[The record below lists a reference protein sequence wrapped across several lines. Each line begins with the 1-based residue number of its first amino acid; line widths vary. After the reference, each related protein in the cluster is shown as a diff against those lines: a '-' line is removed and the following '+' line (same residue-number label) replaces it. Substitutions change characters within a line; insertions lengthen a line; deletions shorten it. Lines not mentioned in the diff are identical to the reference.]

1 MKLRV
6 YSLFAQGFQ
15 KGKMEW
21 KRMAFEIN
29 LWPLHRQRVVI
40 NDFVLRDALITVQQ
54 NKGRNWVVGGI
65 PFKTGSRRTGSG
77 GSGKKGWDF
86 GVSNIALSN
95 VQIQYRGPDF
105 NQKILIREAIVDTF
119 RSWETE
125 KKSRFSIKA
134 MISGGELAI
143 SGRVDPLGRDR
154 SVVSDIHISSLPLR
168 WLSPLLQNTRLSG
181 VDGVLSA
188 DFKTKGTLQPQNHYN
203 LDATGKGVVN
213 SINTEII
220 GLPFTIDASQ
230 VAYEGTFHSTELKP
244 LQLRDTIKVT
254 NMQMRDPLR
263 KGVVLKFETG
273 AINNIAAGNKSI
285 NAGTTQ
291 LQGVKSFVNTDTSGQ
306 QNSRPF
312 AIETGVID
320 ISDFSYNSNRLEIAV
335 GSIALHALDA
345 SLVRD
350 KDKTFRISKQLP
362 ISPKGNKPEKTESK
376 PPFISINKFT
386 IDGQSKVELMDFS
399 VTPQVTLQAT
409 DLRFTLKDL
418 YSSNDKPPGTYNLTA
433 TIRPQA
439 NLKADGTIGPIF
451 PKPDFTVQGQINN
464 FNVSQ
469 LSSYMMNLFGYE
481 IDSGRLDGNSNGKVV
496 KGKLDIVSDVKVN
509 NLEIT
514 AVPSQTVYD
523 KYKNAFMG
531 MSLESALSLIKD
543 KNGDVNLILPVNGNL
558 SDPKFNFVDI
568 LRNAIISSISKGLN
582 PFIHDSLP

>member
-40 NDFVLRDALITVQQ
+40 NDFILRDALITVQQ

-65 PFKTGSRRTGSG
+65 PFKTGSGRAGSNR
-77 GSGKKGWDF
+77 GKKGWDF

-134 MISGGELAI
+134 MVSGGELAI

-168 WLSPLLQNTRLSG
+168 WLSPLLQNTRLYG

-188 DFKTKGTLQPQNHYN
+188 DFKTQGTLRPQNHYN

-213 SINTEII
+213 SINTEIT
-220 GLPFTIDASQ
+220 GLPYTIDASQ
-230 VAYEGTFHSTELKP
+230 VAYEGVFHSTELTP
-244 LQLRDTIKVT
+244 LQLRDTLKVT
-254 NMQMRDPLR
+254 NMQLKDPLR
-263 KGVVLKFETG
+263 KGVVLKLEAG
-273 AINNIAAGNKSI
+273 VINNITAEDKSI
-285 NAGTTQ
+285 NAGIIR
-291 LQGVKSFVNTDTSGQ
+291 LQGVKSFANTDTSGL

-320 ISDFSYNSNRLEIAV
+320 INEFSYSSNRPEIAIS
-335 GSIALHALDA
+335 SIALQALNA
-345 SLVRD
+345 SLFRD
-350 KDKTFRISKQLP
+350 KDGKFRISRQLP
-362 ISPKGNKPEKTESK
+362 IAPKENKPKQTESK
-376 PPFISINKFT
+376 PPLVSINKFT
-386 IDGQSKVELMDFS
+386 IDGPSQIELMDFS

-409 DLRFTLKDL
+409 DLRFTLKNL
-418 YSSNDKPPGTYNLTA
+418 YSGNEKPPGTYNLTA

-439 NLKADGTIGPIF
+439 NLKVDGTIGPIF
-451 PKPDFTVQGQINN
+451 PKPDFTVQCQINN

-469 LSSYMMNLFGYE
+469 LSSYMINLFGYE

-531 MSLESALSLIKD
+531 MSLENALSLIKD
-543 KNGDVNLILPVNGNL
+543 KNGNVNLILPVNGNL

-568 LRNAIISSISKGLN
+568 LRDAIISSISKGLN